1 MEEQATIIVEAMKQP
16 NNNQH
21 DLVSSL
27 QGVET
32 VLTPALKL
40 EMLYREIEEIKKT
53 EIARLQ
59 REKEALQIRRRER
72 CFSRETK
79 SKKPLG
85 RAFSHTI
92 FLHFATTFC

>member
-1 MEEQATIIVEAMKQP
+1 MT
-16 NNNQH
+16 
-21 DLVSSL
+21 LRTSL

-32 VLTPALKL
+32 VLTPALKR
-40 EMLYREIEEIKKT
+40 EILYREIEEIRKT

-59 REKEALQIRRRER
+59 REKEALQIRRRKR
-72 CFSRETK
+72 RSNRETK

-85 RAFSHTI
+85 RAFSHII